1 MPKNDKLF
9 IAFQN
14 RLIKKIIPTNFHREN
29 DFWTRVN
36 KCKNAALKHA
46 NNPAAL
52 HNSYANYS
60 LVSFS
65 PPIGRRAPRFGG
77 KVSGLWRLFL
87 AAGINFLI
95 KVWQHLF
102 TLNYVWFTEE
112 LLIDITRMH
121 HMRTSE
127 IEQKVR
133 ICSFFGWPDG
143 LSRQQKST
151 GLLMRKWHEHNDIT
165 LTRDPFVS

>member
-1 MPKNDKLF
+1 M
-9 IAFQN
+9 
-14 RLIKKIIPTNFHREN
+14 IPTNFHREN

-65 PPIGRRAPRFGG
+65 PPIGRGGRLVLAVKCQVCDVFPRFVLGCRNQ
-77 KVSGLWRLFL
+77 L
-87 AAGINFLI
+87 FLI

-112 LLIDITRMH
+112 LLIDITRRH

-133 ICSFFGWPDG
+133 ICFFFGWPDG

-151 GLLMRKWHEHNDIT
+151 GLLMRKWHEHNNIT

>member
-1 MPKNDKLF
+1 MQTTPLRSTTHMPIIRWF
-9 IAFQN
+9 HSRR
-14 RLIKKIIPTNFHREN
+14 RLVAARL
-29 DFWTRVN
+29 VLAV
-36 KCKNAALKHA
+36 KCQ
-46 NNPAAL
+46 
-52 HNSYANYS
+52 
-60 LVSFS
+60 VCDVF
-65 PPIGRRAPRFGG
+65 PRFVLGCRNQ
-77 KVSGLWRLFL
+77 L
-87 AAGINFLI
+87 FLI

-133 ICSFFGWPDG
+133 ICFFFGWPDG